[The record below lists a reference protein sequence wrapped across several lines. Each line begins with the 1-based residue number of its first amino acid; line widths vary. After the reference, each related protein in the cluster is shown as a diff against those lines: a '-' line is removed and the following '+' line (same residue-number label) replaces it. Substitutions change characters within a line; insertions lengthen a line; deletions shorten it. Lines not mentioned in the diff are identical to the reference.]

1 MRDSL
6 RSTLKSIAL
15 VAVLSGTVLAQ
26 GCALDFSGDNFQRFR
41 VFFSLTEALVQG
53 EATLVHVWFFPT
65 SIKVRKR
72 WVQISGKLTTAGDEM
87 LPSDVTVVAR
97 FEDVDTGK
105 QQSKVSIKVRID
117 DDGSF
122 SASKKLKKNISAN
135 SMMVVTIEPSDNDLP
150 EDTEL
155 ALCVDLVEKKSD
167 VNSLPVCVEEEE
179 EDDGGDGGDQAV
191 TLSELQTSLFT
202 FTCALIGCHSGA
214 TASAGLVLE
223 AGRTFS
229 ETVNVPSSQV
239 ASFDIIE
246 PGDPERSYMIKK
258 LRGDADIQGLRMPR
272 FGPFLTDEEI
282 GQVISWVNAGALDN

>member
-1 MRDSL
+1 MRYRL

-15 VAVLSGTVLAQ
+15 VGVLSGTVLAQ
-26 GCALDFSGDNFQRFR
+26 GCALDFSGNNFQRLR
-41 VFFSLTEALVQG
+41 IFFLLTEALVQG
-53 EATLVHVWFFPT
+53 EATLVHTWFFPT

-72 WVQISGKLTTAGDEM
+72 WVRLSGKLTSTGDET

-97 FEDVDTGK
+97 FEDVDTGTR
-105 QQSKVSIKVRID
+105 QSKVSIKVRID

-122 SASKKLKKNISAN
+122 SASKKLKKNISTNA
-135 SMMVVTIEPSDNDLP
+135 MMVVTIEPSDNDLA

-155 ALCVDLVEKKSD
+155 VLCVDLVEKKSD
-167 VNSLPVCVEEEE
+167 LKSLPACVEEE
-179 EDDGGDGGDQAV
+179 DDDSGDGGDQAV
-191 TLSELQTSLFT
+191 TLSQLQTSLFT
-202 FTCALIGCHSGA
+202 PTCALAACHSA
-214 TASAGLVLE
+214 LSANAGLVLE

-272 FGPFLTDEEI
+272 FGPFLTDEQI
-282 GQVISWVNAGALDN
+282 GQVISWVNAGAPDN